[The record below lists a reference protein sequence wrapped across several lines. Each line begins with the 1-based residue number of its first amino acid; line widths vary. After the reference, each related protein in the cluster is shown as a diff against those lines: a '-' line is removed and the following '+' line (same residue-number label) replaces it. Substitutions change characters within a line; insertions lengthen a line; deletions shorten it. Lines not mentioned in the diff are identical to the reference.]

1 MKVGLRTPSLKKSV
15 KARTT
20 GRIKR
25 SVKRSIDP
33 TYGKKGVGY
42 IKNPERAIK
51 NHIYHKVTVDA
62 FDSLKHKEYDG
73 YDPDIDNR
81 IPEQIEEPEE
91 IKSELKLPRSAYWF
105 STIGGISAIYCIYN
119 IVFHGDLKAS
129 ACIIGLVCYLVFFRI
144 KRKYEN

>member
-1 MKVGLRTPSLKKSV
+1 MKVGLRTPSLSKSV

-20 GRIKR
+20 GRM
-25 SVKRSIDP
+25 KRSIKSSFDP

-42 IKNPERAIK
+42 IKNPERAVK

-62 FDSLKHKEYDG
+62 FDSLKHNEYGG

-81 IPEQIEEPEE
+81 VPDPIEEPEE
-91 IKSELKLPRSAYWF
+91 RKSELKLPRSAYWF
-105 STIGGISAIYCIYN
+105 LTIGYIAAIYCIYN
-119 IVFHGDLKAS
+119 ILFHGALKAS
-129 ACIIGLVCYLVFFRI
+129 ACIIGLVCCFVFFRI

>member
-1 MKVGLRTPSLKKSV
+1 MKVGLRTPSLSKSV

-25 SVKRSIDP
+25 SIKSSFDP
-33 TYGKKGVGY
+33 TYGKKGVGC

-81 IPEQIEEPEE
+81 VPDLIEEPEE
-91 IKSELKLPRSAYWF
+91 VKSELKLPRSAYWF
-105 STIGGISAIYCIYN
+105 SAIGSIAGIYFIYH
-119 IVFHGDLKAS
+119 IVFHFALKAP
-129 ACIIGLVCYLVFFRI
+129 AFIICMVCNLIFYII